1 MEESNLTLKYGWSRK
16 WNVDYPRTFF
26 SRKKKVR
33 GLFWRTPVSPKNIFR
48 PHKSFFFLKKTE
60 KWKNRKRVV
69 FWPFFDPPQKGRKRG
84 TFSCVL
90 PFFDKRVGLSLSK
103 GGGGLGVFSE
113 YTKRGGSKRGSKKGV
128 FLDPFC
134 DFFETPKN
142 EKSWN
147 IPTKKFFQGKNFL
160 VGSPGTKNYLDQGK
174 TILRKSNWK
183 TMASIPAL
191 SYWTLE

>member
-113 YTKRGGSKRGSKKGV
+113 YTKRGGVQKGVKKGGV
-128 FLDPFC
+128 FGPFLRLFRNPQKRKILENTHQKI
-134 DFFETPKN
+134 FFQE
-142 EKSWN
+142 
-147 IPTKKFFQGKNFL
+147 KKFFGGITGYEK
-160 VGSPGTKNYLDQGK
+160 
-174 TILRKSNWK
+174 
-183 TMASIPAL
+183 L
-191 SYWTLE
+191 SWSG